1 MFKINLPGNL
11 KVKKI
16 ILIALIIACIGV
28 LIKTSIDN
36 KKDKNI
42 NISTQTELR

>member
-16 ILIALIIACIGV
+16 ILIVLIVACIGV
-28 LIKTSIDN
+28 LVKTSIDN

-42 NISTQTELR
+42 NITTQTELK

>member
-16 ILIALIIACIGV
+16 ILIVLIIACIGV

-36 KKDKNI
+36 KKDKNMD
-42 NISTQTELR
+42 ISVQTELR

>member
-11 KVKKI
+11 KAKKI
-16 ILIALIIACIGV
+16 ILIVLIVACIGV
-28 LIKTSIDN
+28 LVKTSIDN

-42 NISTQTELR
+42 NITTQTELK